1 VFEKPEN
8 PGVHMKPLFIQGHLD
23 GMPIEHMLVDGDA
36 GINIL
41 PFSLF
46 KKLGHVDGDL
56 KRTNLSL
63 SGFAGDPM
71 EARGI
76 ICKEV
81 TVESKTMPMAFF
93 MVDVKEHYNVLL
105 RQDWIHT
112 NDCVTTTL
120 HQLRN
125 PMDRS

>member
-1 VFEKPEN
+1 
-8 PGVHMKPLFIQGHLD
+8 
-23 GMPIEHMLVDGDA
+23 
-36 GINIL
+36 
-41 PFSLF
+41 
-46 KKLGHVDGDL
+46 
-56 KRTNLSL
+56 
-63 SGFAGDPM
+63 M

-112 NDCVTTTL
+112 NECVMTTL